1 MRDVSVSLSS
11 ISTTLSSFSFFVNIL
26 TLSLSS
32 SPSSLVV
39 PHSSLSLSLSRGC
52 VFCATG
58 QGGFFRQL
66 TSAEIFEQAQ
76 KFSQELKA
84 DNGKRLSNV
93 VLMGMGEP
101 LANYKNVLEAV
112 RRINKEL
119 GIGARHI
126 TISTVGLS
134 PRIRKL
140 ADENLQVGLAVSL
153 HQTDDATRSALM
165 PVNERYPISEL
176 LDACHYYQM
185 KTKRRIT
192 FEWALIRGE
201 TDSKETARN
210 LGKLLQGLL
219 CHVNV
224 IPLNPTN
231 GFDGKATSKEGVNA
245 FCSILEDKYGISC
258 TPRTR
263 RGIDIDAGCGQL
275 KADLLLE
282 AAKERELLKG
292 DRGGSVDVDTSSLLG
307 ESTLSTAEERALLY
321 KDIE

>member
-1 MRDVSVSLSS
+1 MCHVSPFNIVAINYDLFLDVDRH
-11 ISTTLSSFSFFVNIL
+11 IL
-26 TLSLSS
+26 TESS
-32 SPSSLVV
+32 HFSSYIIL
-39 PHSSLSLSLSRGC
+39 LLLALFFYRGC

-58 QGGFFRQL
+58 QGGFYRQL
-66 TSAEIFEQAQ
+66 TSTEIFEQAQ

-165 PVNERYPISEL
+165 PVNERYPVAEL
-176 LDACHYYQM
+176 LDACHYYQQ
-185 KTKRRIT
+185 KTNRRVT

-201 TDSKETARN
+201 TDSKETAHS
-210 LGKLLQGLL
+210 LGKLLTGLN

-224 IPLNPTN
+224 IPLNPTA
-231 GFDGKATSKEGVNA
+231 GFGGKATNKDGVDG
-245 FCSILEDKYGISC
+245 FCAILENKYGISC

-275 KADLLLE
+275 KADLLE
-282 AAKERELLKG
+282 AAAKERETLVKEE
-292 DRGGSVDVDTSSLLG
+292 GSSESILRD
-307 ESTLSTAEERALLY
+307 STLSTVEQRALLY